1 MTINK
6 IYFPPVGFG
15 LWFQLGVLNNLKVEE
30 YELFGGS
37 GGAITCML
45 SILKEE
51 DREFSKIIPIANKI
65 RKNSYHVNFYYYL
78 DKFIENIYTT
88 LQTYNNNFI
97 KDRLQKINIEVSSW
111 GLPPT
116 RKFIKPTS
124 LVDLRHLVIA
134 SCYFPLLFV
143 YKNPFYYHF
152 NNEYLFDGFFSGFSN
167 VPQDFIKIDSYSY
180 ATIVPLSKKHFRQMY
195 QDGLHYQFH
204 KKNTPFTIFTF
215 IQMSLHIARDLIKYP
230 FIQFFSE

>member
-1 MTINK
+1 MSIQK

-15 LWFQLGVLNNLKVEE
+15 LWFQLGVLNNLKVKE

-45 SILKEE
+45 SILKEK

-78 DKFIENIYTT
+78 DKFIENVYAT
-88 LQTYNNNFI
+88 LETYNDNLI
-97 KDRLQKINIEVSSW
+97 KERLHRINIEISSW
-111 GLPPT
+111 NLPPR

-124 LVDLRHLVIA
+124 LVELRHLVIA
-134 SCYFPLLFV
+134 SCYFPLLFT
-143 YKNPFYYHF
+143 YKNPFYYYY
-152 NNEYLFDGFFSGFSN
+152 NNEYFFDGFFSGFSN
-167 VPQDFIKIDSYSY
+167 VPSDYIKIDSYSY
-180 ATIVPLSKKHFRQMY
+180 ATIVPLSEKHFRQMY
-195 QDGLHYQFH
+195 QDGLSYPFQ

-215 IQMSLHIARDLIKYP
+215 IQMSLQITRDLIKYP
-230 FIQFFSE
+230 FIQFFS